1 MPILWLAIGAALG
14 ALATKSYVEKHSVPL
29 VADATSKKLQ
39 DLGVDKKAADD
50 FANAIKSAHK

>member
-1 MPILWLAIGAALG
+1 MPLVWLAIGAALG
-14 ALATKSYVEKHSVPL
+14 AIATKKYVEKNSVPL

-50 FANAIKSAHK
+50 FANAIKTAHK